1 MKILWVKSW
10 KINNNQIRYFHINSG
25 TTTKQIFSL
34 LHTVQ
39 GDNKYEIE
47 ELMNDCATKF
57 IASEEIKLTDNQDN
71 AVVFTSE
78 VNVYVVDKRTTY
90 TKWLKT
96 NEKRKNLEENTWKDK
111 VSVHFQEKCL
121 LEGRAFYRFYESAS
135 VLTPMNKLLILLFW
149 LNYLFNKA
157 TSIQTKREELSHQC
171 WGHQNFHWCQLHHG
185 CKANVMHTSELGLW
199 SFRR

>member
-78 VNVYVVDKRTTY
+78 VNVYVVDKGTTY

-96 NEKRKNLEENTWKDK
+96 NEKRKNLEENTWHLERQSFSTFSRE
-111 VSVHFQEKCL
+111 VSSWGQSFLPILRKC
-121 LEGRAFYRFYESAS
+121 FSFDSYE
-135 VLTPMNKLLILLFW
+135 
-149 LNYLFNKA
+149 
-157 TSIQTKREELSHQC
+157 
-171 WGHQNFHWCQLHHG
+171 
-185 CKANVMHTSELGLW
+185 
-199 SFRR
+199 